1 MVRQVRAL
9 ATSQP
14 ERTHSRKEPIPESCL
29 LTSMSIN
36 ACLHACINVKK
47 NRRKPTK
54 DKLGDPVVTH
64 CLY

>member
-9 ATSQP
+9 ATCQP
-14 ERTHSRKEPIPESCL
+14 ERTHIRKEPIPESCL

-47 NRRKPTK
+47 KIEENPQKINWETQ
-54 DKLGDPVVTH
+54 L
-64 CLY
+64 